1 LACHAP
7 TSRQEV
13 AIHLRQRTAGDLMTL
28 QPMSVR
34 PDTSL
39 LDVLQL
45 LLEHRIKRLPV
56 VDDKGRLVGLLGRAS
71 VLQALSRDLGAESTS

>member
-1 LACHAP
+1 
-7 TSRQEV
+7 
-13 AIHLRQRTAGDLMTL
+13 MTL

-56 VDDKGRLVGLLGRAS
+56 VDDEGRLVGLLR
-71 VLQALSRDLGAESTS
+71 

>member
-1 LACHAP
+1 MSEGGILQALASRAP
-7 TSRQEV
+7 TSRQEG

-39 LDVLQL
+39 LDALQL

-56 VDDKGRLVGLLGRAS
+56 VDDEGRLVGLLR
-71 VLQALSRDLGAESTS
+71 